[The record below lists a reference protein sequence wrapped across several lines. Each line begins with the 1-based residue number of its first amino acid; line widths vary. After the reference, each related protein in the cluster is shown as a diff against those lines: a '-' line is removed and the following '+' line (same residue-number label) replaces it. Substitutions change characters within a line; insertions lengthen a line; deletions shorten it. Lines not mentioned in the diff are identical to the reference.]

1 MGSGFMRWMSQDS
14 EHGGKIHCVFE
25 NLVSYRKRETGDLM
39 CVYYYTIIMHLSVAH
54 ASWRLTRERADRR
67 GANLQKWE

>member
-25 NLVSYRKRETGDLM
+25 NLVSYRKRETGDMM
-39 CVYYYTIIMHLSVAH
+39 CVYYYTIIMHVAH
-54 ASWRLTRERADRR
+54 ASWRYQNVARERADRR
-67 GANLQKWE
+67 GANLQ

>member
-39 CVYYYTIIMHLSVAH
+39 LSNIITPSLCI
-54 ASWRLTRERADRR
+54 WRTLAGESKRDP
-67 GANLQKWE
+67 